1 MSSSFRPSVDEQ
13 TLSKRSEFY
22 VIEYGK
28 RKEKDMIRSMTG
40 FGRDHRIIDG
50 REYLVEIRS
59 VNSRYY
65 EFNAKLP
72 RQYMFLEEKLKS
84 LVKSKMSRGKVEVS
98 LSIYNIGSI
107 ETAVSVNDAVVE
119 NYINVLRATGEKFG
133 LKDDLTMS
141 TVFRMTDAFTIVR
154 AETDEDKIWAAVKE
168 TAEAALERFVAMR
181 EAEGA
186 KMKEDVLEKLANI
199 EKMTLQVCEYAPETV
214 TAYRERLFA
223 KMQEILENKQIDEQ
237 RILLEAGIYAEKIA
251 VDEETVRL
259 KSHFVQF
266 RDMMN
271 SDEPIGRKLDFLV
284 QEMNREVNTTGSKA
298 QDLRITRLVVDMKSE
313 IEKIREQIQNIE

>member
-1 MSSSFRPSVDEQ
+1 
-13 TLSKRSEFY
+13 
-22 VIEYGK
+22 
-28 RKEKDMIRSMTG
+28 MIRSMTG

-50 REYLVEIRS
+50 REYLIEIRS

-65 EFNAKLP
+65 EFTAKLP

-84 LVKSKMSRGKVEVS
+84 LVKAGISRGKVEVS
-98 LSIYNIGSI
+98 LSIYNIGTS
-107 ETAVSVNDAVVE
+107 ETSVTVNEGVVE
-119 NYINVLRATGEKFG
+119 NYLNVLRSAGEKFG
-133 LKDDLTMS
+133 LTDDLTVS
-141 TVFRMTDAFTIVR
+141 TIFRMTDAFSVVR
-154 AETDEDKIWAAVKE
+154 AEADEDKIWAAVKE
-168 TAEAALERFVAMR
+168 TAEAALAKFIAMR
-181 EAEGA
+181 ETEGA
-186 KMKEDVLEKLANI
+186 KMKDDLLEKLSNI
-199 EKMTLQVCEYAPETV
+199 EKMTEKVCEYAPETV

-284 QEMNREVNTTGSKA
+284 QEINREVNTTGSKA
-298 QDLRITRLVVDMKSE
+298 QDLRVTRLVVDMKSE

>member
-1 MSSSFRPSVDEQ
+1 
-13 TLSKRSEFY
+13 
-22 VIEYGK
+22 
-28 RKEKDMIRSMTG
+28 MIRSMTG

-98 LSIYNIGSI
+98 LSIYNVGTS
-107 ETAVSVNDAVVE
+107 ETQVSLNEAVVQ
-119 NYINVLRATGEKFG
+119 NYLEVLRAAGQKYSLT
-133 LKDDLTMS
+133 DDLAVS
-141 TVFRMTDAFTIVR
+141 TIFRMQDAFTVVR
-154 AETDEDKIWAAVKE
+154 AEADEDKIWAAVKE

-181 EAEGA
+181 EAEGE
-186 KMKEDVLEKLANI
+186 KMKADVLEKLANV

-214 TAYRERLFA
+214 TAYREKLFT

-271 SDEPIGRKLDFLV
+271 ADEPIGRKLDFLV

-298 QDLRITRLVVDMKSE
+298 QDLRITKLVVDMKSE

>member
-1 MSSSFRPSVDEQ
+1 
-13 TLSKRSEFY
+13 
-22 VIEYGK
+22 
-28 RKEKDMIRSMTG
+28 MIRSMTG

-50 REYLVEIRS
+50 REYLIEIRS

-84 LVKSKMSRGKVEVS
+84 LVKAGISRGKVEVS
-98 LSIYNIGSI
+98 LSIYNVGTS
-107 ETAVSVNDAVVE
+107 ETSVTVNEGVVE
-119 NYINVLRATGEKFG
+119 NYLNVLRAAGEKFG
-133 LKDDLTMS
+133 LTDDLTVS
-141 TVFRMTDAFTIVR
+141 TIFRMTDAFSVVR
-154 AETDEDKIWAAVKE
+154 AEADEDKIWAAVKE
-168 TAEAALERFVAMR
+168 TAEAALAKFIAMR
-181 EAEGA
+181 ETEGA
-186 KMKEDVLEKLANI
+186 KMKDDILEKLSNV
-199 EKMTLQVCEYAPETV
+199 EKMTEKVCEYAPETV

-284 QEMNREVNTTGSKA
+284 QEINREVNTTGSKA
-298 QDLRITRLVVDMKSE
+298 QDLRVTRLVVDMKSE
-313 IEKIREQIQNIE
+313 IEKIREQIQNLE

>member
-1 MSSSFRPSVDEQ
+1 
-13 TLSKRSEFY
+13 
-22 VIEYGK
+22 
-28 RKEKDMIRSMTG
+28 MIRSMTG

-50 REYLVEIRS
+50 REYLIEIRS

-65 EFNAKLP
+65 EFTAKLP

-84 LVKSKMSRGKVEVS
+84 LVKAGISRGKVEVS
-98 LSIYNIGSI
+98 LSIYNIGTS
-107 ETAVSVNDAVVE
+107 ETSVTVNEGVVE
-119 NYINVLRATGEKFG
+119 NYLNVLRAAGEKFG
-133 LKDDLTMS
+133 LTDDLTVS
-141 TVFRMTDAFTIVR
+141 TIFRMTDAFSVVR
-154 AETDEDKIWAAVKE
+154 AEADEDKIWAAVKE
-168 TAEAALERFVAMR
+168 TAEAALAKFIAMR
-181 EAEGA
+181 ETEGA
-186 KMKEDVLEKLANI
+186 KMKDDLLEKLSNV
-199 EKMTLQVCEYAPETV
+199 EKMTEKVCEYAPETV

-251 VDEETVRL
+251 VDEERVRL

-284 QEMNREVNTTGSKA
+284 QEINREVNTTGSKA
-298 QDLRITRLVVDMKSE
+298 QDLRVTRLVVDMKSE

>member
-1 MSSSFRPSVDEQ
+1 
-13 TLSKRSEFY
+13 
-22 VIEYGK
+22 
-28 RKEKDMIRSMTG
+28 MTG

-50 REYLVEIRS
+50 REYLIEIRS

-84 LVKSKMSRGKVEVS
+84 LVKAGISRGKVEVS
-98 LSIYNIGSI
+98 LSIYNIGTS
-107 ETAVSVNDAVVE
+107 ETSVTVNEGVVE
-119 NYINVLRATGEKFG
+119 NYLNVLRSAGEKFG
-133 LKDDLTMS
+133 LTDDLTVS
-141 TVFRMTDAFTIVR
+141 TIFRMTDAFSVVR
-154 AETDEDKIWAAVKE
+154 AEADEDKIWAAVKE
-168 TAEAALERFVAMR
+168 TAEAALAKFIAMR
-181 EAEGA
+181 ETEGA
-186 KMKEDVLEKLANI
+186 KMKDDILEKLSNV
-199 EKMTLQVCEYAPETV
+199 EKMTEKVCEYAPETV

-284 QEMNREVNTTGSKA
+284 QEINREVNTTGSKA
-298 QDLRITRLVVDMKSE
+298 QDLRVTRLVVDMKSE

>member
-1 MSSSFRPSVDEQ
+1 
-13 TLSKRSEFY
+13 
-22 VIEYGK
+22 
-28 RKEKDMIRSMTG
+28 MIRSMTG

-50 REYLVEIRS
+50 REYLIEIRS

-84 LVKSKMSRGKVEVS
+84 LVKAGISRGKVEVS
-98 LSIYNIGSI
+98 LSIYNIGTS
-107 ETAVSVNDAVVE
+107 ETSVTVNEGVVE
-119 NYINVLRATGEKFG
+119 NYLNVLRSAGEKFG
-133 LKDDLTMS
+133 LTDDLTVS
-141 TVFRMTDAFTIVR
+141 TIFRMTDAFSVVR
-154 AETDEDKIWAAVKE
+154 AEADEDKIWAAVKE
-168 TAEAALERFVAMR
+168 TAEAALAKFIDMR
-181 EAEGA
+181 ETEGA
-186 KMKEDVLEKLANI
+186 KMKDDILEKLSNV
-199 EKMTLQVCEYAPETV
+199 EKMTEKVCEYAPETV

-284 QEMNREVNTTGSKA
+284 QEINREVNTTGSKA
-298 QDLRITRLVVDMKSE
+298 QDLRVTRLVVDMKSE

>member
-1 MSSSFRPSVDEQ
+1 
-13 TLSKRSEFY
+13 
-22 VIEYGK
+22 
-28 RKEKDMIRSMTG
+28 MIRSMTG

-84 LVKSKMSRGKVEVS
+84 LVKAGISRGKVEVS
-98 LSIYNIGSI
+98 LSIYNIGTS
-107 ETAVSVNDAVVE
+107 ETSVTVNEGVVE
-119 NYINVLRATGEKFG
+119 NYLGVLRAAGEKFG
-133 LKDDLTMS
+133 LTDDLTVS
-141 TVFRMTDAFTIVR
+141 TIFRMTDAFSVIR
-154 AETDEDKIWAAVKE
+154 AEADEDKIWAAVKE
-168 TAEAALERFVAMR
+168 TAEAALAKFIQMR
-181 EAEGA
+181 ETEGA
-186 KMKEDVLEKLANI
+186 KMKDDILEKLSNVEAMT
-199 EKMTLQVCEYAPETV
+199 EKVCEYAPETV
-214 TAYRERLFA
+214 TAYREKLFA

-271 SDEPIGRKLDFLV
+271 ADDPIGRKLDFLV
-284 QEMNREVNTTGSKA
+284 QEINREVNTTGSKA
-298 QDLRITRLVVDMKSE
+298 QDLRVTRLVVDMKSE

>member
-1 MSSSFRPSVDEQ
+1 
-13 TLSKRSEFY
+13 
-22 VIEYGK
+22 
-28 RKEKDMIRSMTG
+28 MIRSMTG

-186 KMKEDVLEKLANI
+186 KMKDDVLEKLANI
-199 EKMTLQVCEYAPETV
+199 EKMTLQVCEFAPETV
-214 TAYRERLFA
+214 TAYREKLFA

>member
-1 MSSSFRPSVDEQ
+1 
-13 TLSKRSEFY
+13 
-22 VIEYGK
+22 
-28 RKEKDMIRSMTG
+28 MIRSMTG
-40 FGRDHRIIDG
+40 FGRDHRIIEG

-84 LVKSKMSRGKVEVS
+84 LVKAGISRGKVEVS
-98 LSIYNIGSI
+98 LSIYNIGTS
-107 ETAVSVNDAVVE
+107 ETSVTVNEGVVE
-119 NYINVLRATGEKFG
+119 NYLNVLRAAGDKFG
-133 LKDDLTMS
+133 LTDDLTVS
-141 TVFRMTDAFTIVR
+141 TIFRMTDAFSVIR
-154 AETDEDKIWAAVKE
+154 AEADEDKIWAAVKE
-168 TAEAALERFVAMR
+168 TAEAALVKFIQMR
-181 EAEGA
+181 ETEGA
-186 KMKEDVLEKLANI
+186 KMKDDILEKLSNV
-199 EKMTLQVCEYAPETV
+199 EKMTDKVCEYAPETV
-214 TAYRERLFA
+214 TAYREKLFA

-271 SDEPIGRKLDFLV
+271 ADDPIGRKLDFLV
-284 QEMNREVNTTGSKA
+284 QEINREVNTTGSKA
-298 QDLRITRLVVDMKSE
+298 QDLRVTRLVVDMKSE

>member
-1 MSSSFRPSVDEQ
+1 
-13 TLSKRSEFY
+13 
-22 VIEYGK
+22 
-28 RKEKDMIRSMTG
+28 MIRSMTG

-154 AETDEDKIWAAVKE
+154 AETDEEKIWAAVKE
-168 TAEAALERFVAMR
+168 TAEAALDKFVAMR

-186 KMKEDVLEKLANI
+186 KMRDDVLEKLANI

-214 TAYRERLFA
+214 TAYREKLYA

-237 RILLEAGIYAEKIA
+237 RILMEAGIYAEKIA

>member
-1 MSSSFRPSVDEQ
+1 
-13 TLSKRSEFY
+13 
-22 VIEYGK
+22 
-28 RKEKDMIRSMTG
+28 MTG

-50 REYLVEIRS
+50 REYLIEIRS

-65 EFNAKLP
+65 EFTAKLP

-84 LVKSKMSRGKVEVS
+84 LVKAGISRGKVEVS
-98 LSIYNIGSI
+98 LSIYNIGTS
-107 ETAVSVNDAVVE
+107 ETSVTVNEGVVE
-119 NYINVLRATGEKFG
+119 NYLNVLHAAGEKFG
-133 LKDDLTMS
+133 LTDDLTVS
-141 TVFRMTDAFTIVR
+141 TIFRMTDAFSVVR
-154 AETDEDKIWAAVKE
+154 AEADEDKIWAAVKE
-168 TAEAALERFVAMR
+168 TAEAALAKFIAMR
-181 EAEGA
+181 ETEGA
-186 KMKEDVLEKLANI
+186 KMKDDLLEKLSNV
-199 EKMTLQVCEYAPETV
+199 EKMTEKVCEYAPETV

-284 QEMNREVNTTGSKA
+284 QEINREVNTTGSKA
-298 QDLRITRLVVDMKSE
+298 QDLRVTRLVVDMKSE

>member
-1 MSSSFRPSVDEQ
+1 
-13 TLSKRSEFY
+13 
-22 VIEYGK
+22 
-28 RKEKDMIRSMTG
+28 MIRSMTG

-50 REYLVEIRS
+50 REYLIEIRS

-84 LVKSKMSRGKVEVS
+84 LVKAGISRGKVEVS
-98 LSIYNIGSI
+98 LSIYNIGTS
-107 ETAVSVNDAVVE
+107 ETSVTVNEGVVE
-119 NYINVLRATGEKFG
+119 NYLNVLRSAGEKFG
-133 LKDDLTMS
+133 LTDDLTVS
-141 TVFRMTDAFTIVR
+141 TIFRMTDAFSVVR
-154 AETDEDKIWAAVKE
+154 AEADEDKIWAAVKE
-168 TAEAALERFVAMR
+168 TAEAALAKFIAMR
-181 EAEGA
+181 ETEGA
-186 KMKEDVLEKLANI
+186 KMKDDILEKLSNV
-199 EKMTLQVCEYAPETV
+199 EKMTEKVCEYAPETV
-214 TAYRERLFA
+214 TAYRERLLA

-284 QEMNREVNTTGSKA
+284 QEINREVNTTGSKA
-298 QDLRITRLVVDMKSE
+298 QDLRVTRLVVDMKSE

>member
-1 MSSSFRPSVDEQ
+1 MQ
-13 TLSKRSEFY
+13 TE
-22 VIEYGK
+22 
-28 RKEKDMIRSMTG
+28 RKKSMIRSMTG

-50 REYLVEIRS
+50 KEYLVEIRS

-84 LVKSKMSRGKVEVS
+84 LVKSKMNRGKVEVS
-98 LSIYNIGSI
+98 LSIYNISTND
-107 ETAVSVNDAVVE
+107 TAVSINDGVVE
-119 NYINVLRATGEKFG
+119 NYINVLRAAGKKF
-133 LKDDLTMS
+133 LLNDDLSVS
-141 TVFRMTDAFTIVR
+141 TIFRMTDAFNIVR
-154 AETDEDKIWAAVKE
+154 AEADEDKIWEAVKLTTE
-168 TAEAALERFVAMR
+168 TALAKFVEMR
-181 EAEGA
+181 EAEGE
-186 KMKEDVLEKLANI
+186 KMKEDILAKLSNV
-199 EKMTLQVCEYAPETV
+199 EEMTDKVIEYAPETV
-214 TAYRERLFA
+214 TAYREKLFA

-284 QEMNREVNTTGSKA
+284 QEINREVNTTGSKA
-298 QDLRITRLVVDMKSE
+298 QDLRVTRLVVDMKSE

>member
-1 MSSSFRPSVDEQ
+1 
-13 TLSKRSEFY
+13 
-22 VIEYGK
+22 
-28 RKEKDMIRSMTG
+28 MIRSMTG

-50 REYLVEIRS
+50 REYLIEIRS

-65 EFNAKLP
+65 EFTAKLP

-84 LVKSKMSRGKVEVS
+84 LVKAGISRGKVEVS
-98 LSIYNIGSI
+98 LSIYNIGTS
-107 ETAVSVNDAVVE
+107 ETSVTVNEGVVE
-119 NYINVLRATGEKFG
+119 NYLNVLRSAGEKFG
-133 LKDDLTMS
+133 LTDDLTVS
-141 TVFRMTDAFTIVR
+141 TIFRMTDAFSVVR
-154 AETDEDKIWAAVKE
+154 AEADEDKIWAAVKE
-168 TAEAALERFVAMR
+168 TAEAALAKFIAMR
-181 EAEGA
+181 ETEGA
-186 KMKEDVLEKLANI
+186 KMKDDILEKLSNI
-199 EKMTLQVCEYAPETV
+199 EKMTEKVCEYAPETV

-284 QEMNREVNTTGSKA
+284 QEINREVNTTGSKA
-298 QDLRITRLVVDMKSE
+298 QDLRVTRLVVDMKSE

>member
-1 MSSSFRPSVDEQ
+1 
-13 TLSKRSEFY
+13 
-22 VIEYGK
+22 
-28 RKEKDMIRSMTG
+28 MIRSMTG

-72 RQYMFLEEKLKS
+72 RAYNYLEEKLKT

-98 LSIYNIGSI
+98 LSIYNITAN
-107 ETAVSVNDAVVE
+107 ETQVSLNDGVVQ
-119 NYINVLRATGEKFG
+119 NYLEVLRAAGQKYSLT
-133 LKDDLTMS
+133 DDLSVS
-141 TVFRMTDAFTIVR
+141 TIFRMQDAFNVVR
-154 AETDEDKIWAAVKE
+154 AEADEDKIWEAVKE
-168 TAEAALERFVAMR
+168 TAEAALERFVSMR

-186 KMKEDVLEKLANI
+186 KMKEDILEKLANV
-199 EKMTLQVCEYAPETV
+199 EKMTEQVCQFAPETV
-214 TAYRERLFA
+214 AAYRERLFA
-223 KMQEILENKQIDEQ
+223 KMSEILENKQIDEQ
-237 RILLEAGIYAEKIA
+237 RILLEAGLFAEKVA

-266 RDMMN
+266 RDMMLA
-271 SDEPIGRKLDFLV
+271 DEPIGRKLDFIV

-298 QDLRITRLVVDMKSE
+298 QEVRITKLVVDMKSE

>member
-1 MSSSFRPSVDEQ
+1 
-13 TLSKRSEFY
+13 
-22 VIEYGK
+22 
-28 RKEKDMIRSMTG
+28 MTG

-72 RQYMFLEEKLKS
+72 RAYNYLEEKLKT
-84 LVKSKMSRGKVEVS
+84 LVKSRMSRGKVEVS
-98 LSIYNIGSI
+98 LSIYNITAN
-107 ETAVSVNDAVVE
+107 ETEVSLNDGVVQ
-119 NYINVLRATGEKFG
+119 NYLEVLRAAGQKYSLT
-133 LKDDLTMS
+133 DDLSVS
-141 TVFRMTDAFTIVR
+141 TIFRMQDAFNVVR
-154 AETDEDKIWAAVKE
+154 AEADEDKIWEAVKE
-168 TAEAALERFVAMR
+168 TAEAALERFVSMR
-181 EAEGA
+181 ETEGQ
-186 KMKEDVLEKLANI
+186 KMKEDILEKLANV

-214 TAYRERLFA
+214 AAYRERLFA
-223 KMQEILENKQIDEQ
+223 KMSEILENKQIDEQ
-237 RILLEAGIYAEKIA
+237 RILLEAGLFAEKIA

-266 RDMMN
+266 RDMMS

-284 QEMNREVNTTGSKA
+284 QEINREVNTTGSKA
-298 QDLRITRLVVDMKSE
+298 QDVRITKLVVDMKSE

>member
-1 MSSSFRPSVDEQ
+1 
-13 TLSKRSEFY
+13 
-22 VIEYGK
+22 
-28 RKEKDMIRSMTG
+28 MIRSMTG
-40 FGRDHRIIDG
+40 FGRDHRIIEG

-84 LVKSKMSRGKVEVS
+84 LIKAGISRGKVEVS
-98 LSIYNIGSI
+98 LSIYNIGTS
-107 ETAVSVNDAVVE
+107 ETSVTVNEGVVE
-119 NYINVLRATGEKFG
+119 NYLNVLRAAGDKFG
-133 LKDDLTMS
+133 LTDDLTVS
-141 TVFRMTDAFTIVR
+141 TIFRMTDAFSVVR
-154 AETDEDKIWAAVKE
+154 AEADEDKIWAAVKE
-168 TAEAALERFVAMR
+168 TAEAALAKFIQMR
-181 EAEGA
+181 ETEGA
-186 KMKEDVLEKLANI
+186 KMKEDILEKLSNV
-199 EKMTLQVCEYAPETV
+199 EKMTDKVCEYAPETV
-214 TAYRERLFA
+214 TAYREKLFA

-271 SDEPIGRKLDFLV
+271 ADDPIGRKLDFLV
-284 QEMNREVNTTGSKA
+284 QEINREVNTTGSKA
-298 QDLRITRLVVDMKSE
+298 QDLRVTRLVVDMKSE

>member
-1 MSSSFRPSVDEQ
+1 MQ
-13 TLSKRSEFY
+13 TE
-22 VIEYGK
+22 
-28 RKEKDMIRSMTG
+28 RKKSMIRSMTG

-50 REYLVEIRS
+50 KEYLVEIRS

-98 LSIYNIGSI
+98 LSIYNISTND
-107 ETAVSVNDAVVE
+107 TAVSINDGVVE
-119 NYINVLRATGEKFG
+119 NYINVLRAAGKKF
-133 LKDDLTMS
+133 LLNDDLSVS
-141 TVFRMTDAFTIVR
+141 TIFRMTDAFNIVR
-154 AETDEDKIWAAVKE
+154 AEADEDKIWEAVKLTTE
-168 TAEAALERFVAMR
+168 TALAKFVEMR
-181 EAEGA
+181 EAEGE
-186 KMKEDVLEKLANI
+186 KMKEDILAKLSNVEA
-199 EKMTLQVCEYAPETV
+199 MTDKVIEYAPETV
-214 TAYRERLFA
+214 TAYREKLFA

-284 QEMNREVNTTGSKA
+284 QEINREVNTTGSKA
-298 QDLRITRLVVDMKSE
+298 QDLRVTRLVVDMKSE

>member
-1 MSSSFRPSVDEQ
+1 
-13 TLSKRSEFY
+13 
-22 VIEYGK
+22 
-28 RKEKDMIRSMTG
+28 MTG
-40 FGRDHRIIDG
+40 FGRDHRIIEG

-84 LVKSKMSRGKVEVS
+84 LVKAGISRGKVEVS
-98 LSIYNIGSI
+98 LSIYNIGTS
-107 ETAVSVNDAVVE
+107 ETSVTVNEGVVE
-119 NYINVLRATGEKFG
+119 NYLNVLRAAGDKFG
-133 LKDDLTMS
+133 LTDDLTVS
-141 TVFRMTDAFTIVR
+141 TIFRMTDAFSVIR
-154 AETDEDKIWAAVKE
+154 AEADEDKIWAAVKE
-168 TAEAALERFVAMR
+168 TAEAALAKFIQMR
-181 EAEGA
+181 ETEGA
-186 KMKEDVLEKLANI
+186 KMKEDILEKLSNV
-199 EKMTLQVCEYAPETV
+199 EKMTDKVCEYAPETV
-214 TAYRERLFA
+214 TAYREKLFA

-266 RDMMN
+266 REMMN
-271 SDEPIGRKLDFLV
+271 ADDPIGRKLDFLV
-284 QEMNREVNTTGSKA
+284 QEINREVNTTGSKA
-298 QDLRITRLVVDMKSE
+298 QDLRVTRLVVDMKSE

>member
-1 MSSSFRPSVDEQ
+1 
-13 TLSKRSEFY
+13 
-22 VIEYGK
+22 
-28 RKEKDMIRSMTG
+28 MIRSMTG

-84 LVKSKMSRGKVEVS
+84 LVKAGISRGKVEVS
-98 LSIYNIGSI
+98 LSIYNIGTS
-107 ETAVSVNDAVVE
+107 ETSVSVNEGVVE
-119 NYINVLRATGEKFG
+119 NYLNVLRAAGDKFG
-133 LKDDLTMS
+133 LTDDLTVS
-141 TVFRMTDAFTIVR
+141 TIFRMTDAFCVVR
-154 AETDEDKIWAAVKE
+154 AEADEDKIWVAVKE
-168 TAEAALERFVAMR
+168 TAEAALARFISMR
-181 EAEGA
+181 ETEGA
-186 KMKEDVLEKLANI
+186 KMKDDILEKLSNV
-199 EKMTLQVCEYAPETV
+199 EKMTEKVCEYAPETV
-214 TAYRERLFA
+214 TAYREKLFT

-271 SDEPIGRKLDFLV
+271 ADEPIGRKLDFLV
-284 QEMNREVNTTGSKA
+284 QEINREVNTTGSKA
-298 QDLRITRLVVDMKSE
+298 QDLRVTRLVVDMKSE

>member
-1 MSSSFRPSVDEQ
+1 
-13 TLSKRSEFY
+13 
-22 VIEYGK
+22 
-28 RKEKDMIRSMTG
+28 MIRSMTG

-119 NYINVLRATGEKFG
+119 NYIKVLRETGEKFG
-133 LKDDLTMS
+133 LQDDLTIS

-168 TAEAALERFVAMR
+168 TAEAALEKFVAMR
-181 EAEGA
+181 ETEGA
-186 KMKEDVLEKLANI
+186 KMKDDILEKLANI

-214 TAYRERLFA
+214 TAYREKLFA
-223 KMQEILENKQIDEQ
+223 KMQEILDNKQIDEQ
-237 RILLEAGIYAEKIA
+237 RILLEAGIYAEKTA

-298 QDLRITRLVVDMKSE
+298 QDIRITRLVVDMKSE

>member
-1 MSSSFRPSVDEQ
+1 
-13 TLSKRSEFY
+13 
-22 VIEYGK
+22 
-28 RKEKDMIRSMTG
+28 MIRSMTG

-50 REYLVEIRS
+50 REYLIEIRS

-84 LVKSKMSRGKVEVS
+84 LVKAGISRGKVEVS
-98 LSIYNIGSI
+98 LSIYNIGTS
-107 ETAVSVNDAVVE
+107 ETSVTVNEGVVE
-119 NYINVLRATGEKFG
+119 NYLNVLRSAGEKFG
-133 LKDDLTMS
+133 LTDDLTVS
-141 TVFRMTDAFTIVR
+141 TIFRMTDAFSVVR
-154 AETDEDKIWAAVKE
+154 AEADEDKIWAAVKE
-168 TAEAALERFVAMR
+168 TAEAALAKFIAMR
-181 EAEGA
+181 ETEGA
-186 KMKEDVLEKLANI
+186 KMKDDILEKLSNV
-199 EKMTLQVCEYAPETV
+199 EKMTEKVCEYAPETV

-271 SDEPIGRKLDFLV
+271 SDEPIGRKLDFLG
-284 QEMNREVNTTGSKA
+284 QEINREVNTTGSKA
-298 QDLRITRLVVDMKSE
+298 QDLRVTRLVVDMKSE

>member
-1 MSSSFRPSVDEQ
+1 
-13 TLSKRSEFY
+13 
-22 VIEYGK
+22 
-28 RKEKDMIRSMTG
+28 MIRSMTG
-40 FGRDHRIIDG
+40 FGRDHRIIEG

-72 RQYMFLEEKLKS
+72 RQYMFLEEKLKA
-84 LVKSKMSRGKVEVS
+84 LVKAGISRGKVEVS
-98 LSIYNIGSI
+98 LSIYNIGTS
-107 ETAVSVNDAVVE
+107 ETSVTVNEGVVE
-119 NYINVLRATGEKFG
+119 NYLNVLRAAGDKFG
-133 LKDDLTMS
+133 LTDDLTVS
-141 TVFRMTDAFTIVR
+141 TIFRMTDAFSVIR
-154 AETDEDKIWAAVKE
+154 AEADEDKIWAAVKE
-168 TAEAALERFVAMR
+168 TAEAALAKFIQMR
-181 EAEGA
+181 ETEGA
-186 KMKEDVLEKLANI
+186 KMKEDILEKLSNV
-199 EKMTLQVCEYAPETV
+199 EKMTDKVCEYAPETV
-214 TAYRERLFA
+214 TAYREKLFA

-271 SDEPIGRKLDFLV
+271 ADDPIGRKLDFLV
-284 QEMNREVNTTGSKA
+284 QEINREVNTTGSKA
-298 QDLRITRLVVDMKSE
+298 QDLRVTRLVVDMKSE

>member
-1 MSSSFRPSVDEQ
+1 
-13 TLSKRSEFY
+13 
-22 VIEYGK
+22 
-28 RKEKDMIRSMTG
+28 MIRSMTG

-181 EAEGA
+181 EAEGV

-214 TAYRERLFA
+214 TAYREKLFA
-223 KMQEILENKQIDEQ
+223 KMQEILDNKQIDEQ

>member
-1 MSSSFRPSVDEQ
+1 
-13 TLSKRSEFY
+13 
-22 VIEYGK
+22 
-28 RKEKDMIRSMTG
+28 MIRSMTG

-119 NYINVLRATGEKFG
+119 NYIKVLRATGEKFG
-133 LKDDLTMS
+133 LTDDLTMS

-181 EAEGA
+181 EAEGV
-186 KMKEDVLEKLANI
+186 KMKDDILEKLANV
-199 EKMTLQVCEYAPETV
+199 EKMTLRVCEYAPETV
-214 TAYRERLFA
+214 AAYREKLFA

-284 QEMNREVNTTGSKA
+284 QEINREVNTTGSKA

>member
-1 MSSSFRPSVDEQ
+1 
-13 TLSKRSEFY
+13 
-22 VIEYGK
+22 
-28 RKEKDMIRSMTG
+28 MIRSMTG

-50 REYLVEIRS
+50 REYLIEIRS

-84 LVKSKMSRGKVEVS
+84 LVKVGISRGKVEVS
-98 LSIYNIGSI
+98 LSIYNIGTS
-107 ETAVSVNDAVVE
+107 ETSVTVNEGVVE
-119 NYINVLRATGEKFG
+119 NYLNVLRSAGEKFG
-133 LKDDLTMS
+133 LTDDLTVS
-141 TVFRMTDAFTIVR
+141 TIFRMTDAFSVVR
-154 AETDEDKIWAAVKE
+154 AEADEDKIWAAVKE
-168 TAEAALERFVAMR
+168 TAEAALAKFIDMR
-181 EAEGA
+181 ETEGA
-186 KMKEDVLEKLANI
+186 KMKDDILEKLSNV
-199 EKMTLQVCEYAPETV
+199 EKMTEKVCEYAPETV

-284 QEMNREVNTTGSKA
+284 QEINREVNTTGSKA
-298 QDLRITRLVVDMKSE
+298 QDLRVTRLVVDMKSE

>member
-1 MSSSFRPSVDEQ
+1 
-13 TLSKRSEFY
+13 
-22 VIEYGK
+22 
-28 RKEKDMIRSMTG
+28 MIRSMTG

-181 EAEGA
+181 EAEGV

-214 TAYRERLFA
+214 TAYREKLFA

>member
-1 MSSSFRPSVDEQ
+1 
-13 TLSKRSEFY
+13 
-22 VIEYGK
+22 
-28 RKEKDMIRSMTG
+28 MIRSMTG
-40 FGRDHRIIDG
+40 FGRDHRIIEG

-84 LVKSKMSRGKVEVS
+84 LVKAGISRGKVEVS
-98 LSIYNIGSI
+98 LSIYNIGTS
-107 ETAVSVNDAVVE
+107 ETSVTVNEGVVE
-119 NYINVLRATGEKFG
+119 NYLNVLRAAGDKFG
-133 LKDDLTMS
+133 LTDDLTVS
-141 TVFRMTDAFTIVR
+141 TIFRMTDAFSVIR
-154 AETDEDKIWAAVKE
+154 AEADEDKIWAAVKE
-168 TAEAALERFVAMR
+168 TAEAALVKFIQMR
-181 EAEGA
+181 ETEGA
-186 KMKEDVLEKLANI
+186 KMKEDILEKLSNV
-199 EKMTLQVCEYAPETV
+199 EKMTDKVCEYAPETV
-214 TAYRERLFA
+214 TAYREKLFA

-271 SDEPIGRKLDFLV
+271 ADDPIGRKLDFLV
-284 QEMNREVNTTGSKA
+284 QEINREVNTTGSKA
-298 QDLRITRLVVDMKSE
+298 QDLRVTRLVVDMKSE

>member
-1 MSSSFRPSVDEQ
+1 
-13 TLSKRSEFY
+13 
-22 VIEYGK
+22 
-28 RKEKDMIRSMTG
+28 MIRSMTG

-72 RQYMFLEEKLKS
+72 RTYNYLEEKLKT

-98 LSIYNIGSI
+98 LSIYNITAN
-107 ETAVSVNDAVVE
+107 ETQVSLNDGVVQ
-119 NYINVLRATGEKFG
+119 NYLEVLRAAGQKYSLT
-133 LKDDLTMS
+133 DDLSVS
-141 TVFRMTDAFTIVR
+141 TIFRMQDAFNVVR
-154 AETDEDKIWAAVKE
+154 AEADEDSIWEAVKE

-186 KMKEDVLEKLANI
+186 KMKEDILEKLANV
-199 EKMTLQVCEYAPETV
+199 EKMTLTVCEYAPETV
-214 TAYRERLFA
+214 AAYRERLFA
-223 KMQEILENKQIDEQ
+223 KMSEILENKQIDEQ
-237 RILLEAGIYAEKIA
+237 RILLEAGLFAEKVA

-266 RDMMN
+266 RDMMTA
-271 SDEPIGRKLDFLV
+271 DEPVGRKLDFLV

-298 QDLRITRLVVDMKSE
+298 QDVRITKLVVDMKSE

>member
-1 MSSSFRPSVDEQ
+1 MQ
-13 TLSKRSEFY
+13 TE
-22 VIEYGK
+22 
-28 RKEKDMIRSMTG
+28 RKKSMIRSMTG

-50 REYLVEIRS
+50 KEYLVEIRS

-98 LSIYNIGSI
+98 LSIYNISTND
-107 ETAVSVNDAVVE
+107 TAVSINDGVVE
-119 NYINVLRATGEKFG
+119 NYINVLRAAGKKF
-133 LKDDLTMS
+133 LLNDDLSVS
-141 TVFRMTDAFTIVR
+141 TIFRMTDAFNIVR
-154 AETDEDKIWAAVKE
+154 AEADEDKIWEAVKLTAE
-168 TAEAALERFVAMR
+168 TALAKFVEMR
-181 EAEGA
+181 EAEGE
-186 KMKEDVLEKLANI
+186 KMKEDILAKLSNVEA
-199 EKMTLQVCEYAPETV
+199 MTDKVIEYAPETV
-214 TAYRERLFA
+214 TAYREKLFA

-284 QEMNREVNTTGSKA
+284 QEINREVNTTGSKA
-298 QDLRITRLVVDMKSE
+298 QDLRVTRLVVDMKSE

>member
-1 MSSSFRPSVDEQ
+1 
-13 TLSKRSEFY
+13 
-22 VIEYGK
+22 
-28 RKEKDMIRSMTG
+28 MIRSMTG

-50 REYLVEIRS
+50 REYLIEIRS

-84 LVKSKMSRGKVEVS
+84 LVKAGINRGKVEVS
-98 LSIYNIGSI
+98 LSIYNIGTS
-107 ETAVSVNDAVVE
+107 ETSVTVNEGVVE
-119 NYINVLRATGEKFG
+119 NYLNVLRSAGEKFG
-133 LKDDLTMS
+133 LIDDLTVS
-141 TVFRMTDAFTIVR
+141 TIFRMTDAFSVVR
-154 AETDEDKIWAAVKE
+154 AEADEDKIWAAVKE
-168 TAEAALERFVAMR
+168 TAEAALAKFIDMR
-181 EAEGA
+181 ETEGA
-186 KMKEDVLEKLANI
+186 KMKDDILEKLSNV
-199 EKMTLQVCEYAPETV
+199 EKMTEKVCEYAPETV

-284 QEMNREVNTTGSKA
+284 QEINREVNTTGSKA
-298 QDLRITRLVVDMKSE
+298 QDLRVTRLVVDMKSE